1 MSTPL
6 APVILPTLTL
16 PSPAGDTVLHG
27 YEWLPADR
35 AQAVVVIA
43 HGMAEHAAR
52 YARFAA
58 ALTAAGFAVYA
69 FDHRGHG
76 HTGQNSGSPDSNNLG
91 HMGDQD
97 SWNRAVGDLAAV
109 CRMAAARHPGK
120 PLLLFAHS
128 MGSFMGQ
135 QFLYEHA
142 ASVGLAGAVLCGS
155 TGKPPPIAALGRLV
169 TRLERL
175 RLGRRGVSTL
185 VQSLSF
191 DAFNKRFQPQRTDF
205 DWLSRDPAEV
215 DKYIADPFCGFP
227 ITVQSWIDLLDGL
240 QAIARPENQARI
252 PKALPVFVIAGK
264 HDPVSGGGA
273 ALQQLLQ
280 AYAAAGLT
288 RVESRFY
295 DGARHELL
303 NETNR
308 DAVTADVIDFFRRCL

>member
-1 MSTPL
+1 M
-6 APVILPTLTL
+6 
-16 PSPAGDTVLHG
+16 
-27 YEWLPADR
+27 
-35 AQAVVVIA
+35 VVIS

-58 ALTAAGFAVYA
+58 ALNDAGFAVYG

-76 HTGQNSGSPDSNNLG
+76 HTGQKSSALG
-91 HMGDQD
+91 HMGDHD

-109 CRMAAARHPGK
+109 CRFASARHPGK

-135 QFLYEHA
+135 QLLYEH
-142 ASVGLAGAVLCGS
+142 GGMLAGAVLCGS

-175 RLGRRGVSTL
+175 RLGRRGISNL

-205 DWLSRDPAEV
+205 DWLSRDAAEV
-215 DKYIADPFCGFP
+215 DKYLADPFCGFP

-240 QAIARPENQARI
+240 QTIARPENQARI
-252 PKALPVFVIAGK
+252 PRGLPVFVIAGK
-264 HDPVSGGGA
+264 HDPVSGGGR
-273 ALQQLLQ
+273 ALQQLLG
-280 AYAAAGLT
+280 AYATAGLT

>member
-1 MSTPL
+1 M
-6 APVILPTLTL
+6 
-16 PSPAGDTVLHG
+16 
-27 YEWLPADR
+27 
-35 AQAVVVIA
+35 VVIS

-58 ALTAAGFAVYA
+58 ALNDAGFAVYG

-76 HTGQNSGSPDSNNLG
+76 HTGQESSALG
-91 HMGDQD
+91 HMGDHD

-109 CRMAAARHPGK
+109 CRFASARHPGK

-135 QFLYEHA
+135 QLLYEH
-142 ASVGLAGAVLCGS
+142 GGMLAGAVLCGS

-175 RLGRRGVSTL
+175 RLGRRGISNL

-205 DWLSRDPAEV
+205 DWLSRDAAEV
-215 DKYIADPFCGFP
+215 DKYLADPFCGFP

-240 QAIARPENQARI
+240 QTIARPENQARI
-252 PKALPVFVIAGK
+252 PRGLPVFVIAGK
-264 HDPVSGGGA
+264 HDPVSGGGR
-273 ALQQLLQ
+273 ALQQLLG
-280 AYAAAGLT
+280 AYATAGLT

>member
-6 APVILPTLTL
+6 APVINPTLTL
-16 PSPAGDTVLHG
+16 SSPAGDIVLHG
-27 YEWLPADR
+27 YEWLPAGEAR
-35 AQAVVVIA
+35 AVVVIA

-76 HTGQNSGSPDSNNLG
+76 QTGRASSNLG
-91 HMGDQD
+91 HMGDHD
-97 SWNRAVGDLAAV
+97 SWNPAVGDLAAV
-109 CRMAAARHPGK
+109 CRFAAGRHVGR

-135 QFLYEHA
+135 QLLYEH
-142 ASVGLAGAVLCGS
+142 GGMLAGAVLCGS
-155 TGKPPPIAALGRLV
+155 TGKPPAIAALGRLV

-175 RLGRRGVSTL
+175 RLGRRGISNL

-191 DAFNKRFQPQRTDF
+191 DAFNKRFEPQRTDF
-205 DWLSRDPAEV
+205 DWLSRDAAEV

-252 PKALPVFVIAGK
+252 PKGLPVFVIAGK
-264 HDPVSGGGA
+264 QDPVSGGGR

-280 AYAAAGLT
+280 AYHAAGLT

>member
-6 APVILPTLTL
+6 APATLPTLTL

-27 YEWLPADR
+27 YEWLPAGQT
-35 AQAVVVIA
+35 QAVVVIA

-76 HTGQNSGSPDSNNLG
+76 HTGQNSGSPGNNNLG

-135 QFLYEHA
+135 QFLYEHGA
-142 ASVGLAGAVLCGS
+142 MLAGAVLCGS

-169 TRLERL
+169 TRMERL

-240 QAIARPENQARI
+240 QEIARPENQARI
-252 PKALPVFVIAGK
+252 PKALPVFVIAGR

-273 ALQQLLQ
+273 SLRQLLQ

-295 DGARHELL
+295 DEARHELL

-308 DAVTADVIDFFRRCL
+308 DAVTADVIGFFRRCL

>member
-1 MSTPL
+1 MTAS
-6 APVILPTLTL
+6 AIAPTLTL
-16 PSPAGDTVLHG
+16 PSPAGDAVLQG
-27 YEWLPADR
+27 YEWLPGDSPLGI
-35 AQAVVVIA
+35 VVIA
-43 HGMAEHAAR
+43 HGMAEHAGR

-58 ALTAAGFAVYA
+58 ALNAAGFAAYG

-76 HTGQNSGSPDSNNLG
+76 HTGQAGGDLG

-109 CRMAAARHPGK
+109 CRLAAGRHPGK

-128 MGSFMGQ
+128 MGSFMAQ
-135 QFLYEHA
+135 QFLYEHGA
-142 ASVGLAGAVLCGS
+142 LLAGCVLCGS
-155 TGKPPPIAALGRLV
+155 TGKPPAIAALGRLV
-169 TRLERL
+169 TRIERL
-175 RLGRRGVSTL
+175 RLGRRGISTL

-205 DWLSRDPAEV
+205 DWLSRDAAEV
-215 DKYIADPFCGFP
+215 DKYIADPLCGFP

-252 PKALPVFVIAGK
+252 PKELPVFVIAGR
-264 HDPVSGGGA
+264 HDPVSGGGRS
-273 ALQQLLQ
+273 LQQLLG
-280 AYAAAGLT
+280 AYATAGLT

-295 DGARHELL
+295 DQARHELL

-308 DAVTADVIDFFRRCL
+308 DEVTADIVGFFRRCL

>member
-6 APVILPTLTL
+6 APTLKL

-27 YEWLPADR
+27 YEWLPAKDNPGGQAR
-35 AQAVVVIA
+35 AVVVIA

-52 YARFAA
+52 YARFAT
-58 ALTAAGFAVYA
+58 ALTAAGFAAYG

-76 HTGQNSGSPDSNNLG
+76 HTGRNSNSLG
-91 HMGDQD
+91 HMGDHD
-97 SWNRAVGDLAAV
+97 SWNRAVSDLAAV
-109 CRMAAARHPGK
+109 CRLATERHPGK
-120 PLLLFAHS
+120 PLLLFSHS

-135 QFLYEHA
+135 QFLYEHG
-142 ASVGLAGAVLCGS
+142 ASVELAGAVLCGS

-175 RLGRRGVSTL
+175 RLGRRGVSKL

-205 DWLSRDPAEV
+205 DWLSRDAAEV

-227 ITVQSWIDLLDGL
+227 ISVQSWIDLLDGL

-273 ALQQLLQ
+273 ALRQLLS

-295 DGARHELL
+295 DDARHELL

-308 DAVTADVIDFFRRCL
+308 DAVTADVIGFFNRCL

>member
-6 APVILPTLTL
+6 APTLKL

-35 AQAVVVIA
+35 AQAVVVIS

-58 ALTAAGFAVYA
+58 ALTAAGFAAYG

-76 HTGQNSGSPDSNNLG
+76 HTGQNSNSLG

-97 SWNRAVGDLAAV
+97 SWNRAVSDLAAV
-109 CRMAAARHPGK
+109 CRLAAERHPGK
-120 PLLLFAHS
+120 PLLLFSHS

-135 QFLYEHA
+135 QFLYEHG

-175 RLGRRGVSTL
+175 RLGRRGVSKL

-205 DWLSRDPAEV
+205 DWLSRDAAEV

-227 ITVQSWIDLLDGL
+227 ISVQSWIDLLDGL

-252 PKALPVFVIAGK
+252 PKALPVFVIAGR
-264 HDPVSGGGA
+264 HDPVSGGGG
-273 ALQQLLQ
+273 ALRQLLG
-280 AYAAAGLT
+280 AYAAAGLNK
-288 RVESRFY
+288 VESRFY
-295 DGARHELL
+295 DEARHELL

-308 DAVTADVIDFFRRCL
+308 DAVTADVIGFFKRCL